1 MKWGKWLEVDSLPSS
16 MQKIRVLSQLP
27 WSVIAVV
34 EEIHSFHQRML
45 IISKQSKRVVVLIFV
60 KCFLWLIWNVCCLI
74 SHGETLRFVLRRSHR
89 GQLRQV
95 VLVGSQ
101 LLFTL
106 DALLIRLL
114 IWGIWRNLLTSKV
127 IFKGCYLG
135 QPRHLFGQGDGG
147 ALFELINP

>member
-1 MKWGKWLEVDSLPSS
+1 M
-16 MQKIRVLSQLP
+16 
-27 WSVIAVV
+27 V

-45 IISKQSKRVVVLIFV
+45 IISKQSKRVVLLIFV
-60 KCFLWLIWNVCCLI
+60 KRLLWLSDDCCLI
-74 SHGETLRFVLRRSHR
+74 SHGETLGLVLRRFRR

-101 LLFTL
+101 LLFAL

-114 IWGIWRNLLTSKV
+114 IGSIRRDLLAVKV

-135 QPRHLFGQGDGG
+135 QPRPLLGQGDGG
-147 ALFELINP
+147 ALFELINS

>member
-1 MKWGKWLEVDSLPSS
+1 M
-16 MQKIRVLSQLP
+16 
-27 WSVIAVV
+27 V

-45 IISKQSKRVVVLIFV
+45 IISQQSKRVVLLIFV
-60 KCFLWLIWNVCCLI
+60 KRLLWLICNGGCLI
-74 SHGETLRFVLRRSHR
+74 SHGKPLRLVQRRFRR

-95 VLVGSQ
+95 VLVGSK

-114 IWGIWRNLLTSKV
+114 IGSIRRDLLAVKV
-127 IFKGCYLG
+127 IFKGCYLS
-135 QPRHLFGQGDGG
+135 QPGLLLGQGNGG